1 MEITSERDGQT
12 LTAKAIG
19 RVDGVNASEFEKTLR
34 TAIQDEDTAVI
45 LDLAGI
51 TYLSSA
57 GLRAILL
64 TARSLSQRKAKFL
77 LCSPSA
83 PIREVFEISGFDKI
97 IPVHDTHESALAAI
111 AA

>member
-1 MEITSERDGQT
+1 MEITAEREGRT
-12 LTAKAIG
+12 LTAKATG
-19 RVDGVNASEFEKTLR
+19 RVDGVNASEFEQTLR
-34 TAIQDEDTAVI
+34 DAIADDDSAVI

-97 IPVHDTHESALAAI
+97 IPVHDSHADAVAAI
-111 AA
+111 G

>member
-1 MEITSERDGQT
+1 MEITAEREGRT
-12 LTAKAIG
+12 LTAKATG
-19 RVDGVNASEFEKTLR
+19 RVDGVNASEFEQTLR
-34 TAIQDEDTAVI
+34 DTIQDDDTAVI

-64 TARSLSQRKAKFL
+64 TARSLSQRKAKFM

-97 IPVHDTHESALAAI
+97 IPVHDTRDAAVAAI
-111 AA
+111 G

>member
-1 MEITSERDGQT
+1 MEITSERDGRT
-12 LTAKAIG
+12 LTAIATG

-34 TAIQDEDTAVI
+34 NTIDDEDTAVI

-77 LCSPSA
+77 LCSPTA

-97 IPVHDTHESALAAI
+97 IPVHDNHEAAVSALAT
-111 AA
+111 

>member
-1 MEITSERDGQT
+1 MEIQAEREGRT
-12 LTAKAIG
+12 LTAKATG
-19 RVDGVNASEFEKTLR
+19 RVDGVNASEFEQTLR
-34 TAIQDEDTAVI
+34 DAIEEEDAAVI

-97 IPVHDTHESALAAI
+97 IPVHDSHAEAVAAI
-111 AA
+111 G

>member
-1 MEITSERDGQT
+1 MEIKAQREGRV
-12 LTAKAIG
+12 LTAEATG
-19 RVDGVNASEFEKTLR
+19 RVDGVNASEFEQTLR
-34 TAIQDEDTAVI
+34 DTIQDDDTAVI

-64 TARSLSQRKAKFL
+64 TARSLSQRKAKFM

-97 IPVHDTHESALAAI
+97 IPVHDTRDAAVAAI
-111 AA
+111 G